1 MENSIIESEILLAV
15 LIFINVILL
24 TVVLIIGG
32 FIMDT
37 IKSNIDALNAAIT
50 ALQGRLASG
59 VIVQQ
64 SDIDSINASLTQATT
79 TLGTIAA

>member
-1 MENSIIESEILLAV
+1 
-15 LIFINVILL
+15 
-24 TVVLIIGG
+24 
-32 FIMDT
+32 MDT
-37 IKSNIDALNAAIT
+37 IKSNIEALNAAIT